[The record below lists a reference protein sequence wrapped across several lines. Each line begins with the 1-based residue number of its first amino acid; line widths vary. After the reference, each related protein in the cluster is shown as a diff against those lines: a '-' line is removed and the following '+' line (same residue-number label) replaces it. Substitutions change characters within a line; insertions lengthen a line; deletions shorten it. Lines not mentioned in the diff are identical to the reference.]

1 MCFAEP
7 LVQAVV
13 CRLQQLLV
21 LLCLLQQHV
30 FACTVIVRLIYS
42 RTVQM
47 RCRSLQQLLGKSP
60 LLCHLHHPV
69 NVSSQDDL

>member
-30 FACTVIVRLIYS
+30 FACTVIVRLIY
-42 RTVQM
+42 
-47 RCRSLQQLLGKSP
+47 CPDALQKPPTAAGEEPSI
-60 LLCHLHHPV
+60 CHLHHPV
-69 NVSSQDDL
+69 NVSSEDDL